1 MPKLGKKCEQAP
13 AQSQWLMPLVWA
25 AGFMN
30 DHVRMCRRTTCGGMA
45 LWQNRYAAH
54 DSQEPRMDVVVRRYG
69 SATDFV
75 VTFGRGTHRFTLDE
89 TLGEFIYV
97 DQVSCLPM
105 HFLSLFHLSTG
116 NPDAA
121 WHSSHNIHHSTHG
134 LHGVHS
140 ACCHA
145 VCNMDLTVAV
155 VVSQMH
161 FPAPDKCKKIYSVN
175 EGNTQYWDEDMQA
188 SLIRGI
194 GCRLENPASILRP
207 YILTAAHIGVAG
219 GDFRVPNGSE
229 AVRTPP
235 CPHSPT
241 AGTCHALL
249 GLPTS
254 AREWPINPVSGGTA
268 HGVRPHPGGHP
279 CSHDSLHRCVAAAAR
294 PALVDIP
301 AGNGISRIPVLP
313 PSRYTSRYVGSMVS
327 DVHRTIL
334 YGGIFLSGLEPAS
347 ASAIPPAIGN
357 S

>member
-1 MPKLGKKCEQAP
+1 MITYVCADGQPVAEWRCGRTDMQHPTAT
-13 AQSQWLMPLVWA
+13 SQ
-25 AGFMN
+25 G
-30 DHVRMCRRTTCGGMA
+30 
-45 LWQNRYAAH
+45 
-54 DSQEPRMDVVVRRYG
+54 MDVVVRRYG

-254 AREWPINPVSGGTA
+254 AREWPSSCVGRDCPWCSSAPRGSPLFARFAAPLCCRSGAARSGLISPPGTVLAYPGTA
-268 HGVRPHPGGHP
+268 
-279 CSHDSLHRCVAAAAR
+279 SK
-294 PALVDIP
+294 
-301 AGNGISRIPVLP
+301 
-313 PSRYTSRYVGSMVS
+313 
-327 DVHRTIL
+327 
-334 YGGIFLSGLEPAS
+334 
-347 ASAIPPAIGN
+347 
-357 S
+357 